1 MPEPVQLCQNIG
13 YNSSMNSSMRVYAIV
28 SSALL
33 LVIGVVGFAFSDQF
47 AVPVH
52 YLIINL
58 ILGVWGMYEVFKK

>member
-1 MPEPVQLCQNIG
+1 
-13 YNSSMNSSMRVYAIV
+13 MNSSMRVYAIV